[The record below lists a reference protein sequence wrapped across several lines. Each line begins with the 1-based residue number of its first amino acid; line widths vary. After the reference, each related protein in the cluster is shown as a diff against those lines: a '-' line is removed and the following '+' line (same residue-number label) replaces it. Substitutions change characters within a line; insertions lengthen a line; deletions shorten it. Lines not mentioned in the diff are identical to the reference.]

1 MQQLQR
7 ELKTANELNTK
18 LLQEQEECE
27 QEIESVVRTNTSLKA
42 QLATQDVEFEDM
54 QGQRDELQAI
64 VDRFKQCQEIH
75 EQALQRIQDLEQQ
88 LEESEA
94 KMTCK
99 YCSGQARPTDNN
111 LSIFAEL
118 NSFELDFV
126 HNETVCSP
134 IVESLT
140 SPVKCPA
147 NEVNKISMKGSN
159 KIKKYLKLSR
169 FIRKSK
175 LLLKRHNLVFK
186 KFHSKLS
193 NLALSDELLICQHQ
207 LDQTVEELNHRSNEI
222 RKLELKLK
230 DLNNKEEL
238 SSKALQEYIAFMN
251 DVLVPGS
258 GYPLRMESPR
268 PTTRPVEPESPAL
281 RAALAAPGT
290 PSLRAL
296 FAKRLSLA
304 SEPRRDREPAV
315 RTAASPPSRSRLA
328 EPAPPPPPRAVE
340 SAPSPPSLAKLALA
354 LLTYVEP
361 SPSPPATAP
370 PPPPG
375 AAPCRAPATAPAPP
389 PRPRPRAARTVLYS
403 DEAGVGLGA
412 LLAERLHHRVIND
425 CHPGATVDRLI
436 ECISA
441 GEFDCDSTLVVFIG
455 NSVDC
460 TKRDILKLSATLSKV
475 DREEVAKIII
485 CALPY
490 RMSSKV
496 NKRVFHYNSL
506 LYNLALYSS
515 TISYFDTNKFID
527 EFVMPYKKTYLP
539 RRCLVECADLL
550 AYNIKGSDVAS
561 TAFNNNM
568 KRFNFSCPGSEG
580 FEMKPS
586 GDLNLN

>member
-1 MQQLQR
+1 MTTRRDVLLAKMQQLQR

-94 KMTCK
+94 KMTCNA
-99 YCSGQARPTDNN
+99 GQRVPAAHGVTAAYDAHRRAGVARAACRVGRAGDTLPARPVRQ
-111 LSIFAEL
+111 A
-118 NSFELDFV
+118 
-126 HNETVCSP
+126 
-134 IVESLT
+134 
-140 SPVKCPA
+140 
-147 NEVNKISMKGSN
+147 
-159 KIKKYLKLSR
+159 
-169 FIRKSK
+169 
-175 LLLKRHNLVFK
+175 
-186 KFHSKLS
+186 
-193 NLALSDELLICQHQ
+193 
-207 LDQTVEELNHRSNEI
+207 
-222 RKLELKLK
+222 
-230 DLNNKEEL
+230 
-238 SSKALQEYIAFMN
+238 
-251 DVLVPGS
+251 
-258 GYPLRMESPR
+258 PLPRVRAAPR
-268 PTTRPVEPESPAL
+268 PRARRPH
-281 RAALAAPGT
+281 RGLAAVT
-290 PSLRAL
+290 VA
-296 FAKRLSLA
+296 
-304 SEPRRDREPAV
+304 PRGAGPA
-315 RTAASPPSRSRLA
+315 AAAARR
-328 EPAPPPPPRAVE
+328 RVG
-340 SAPSPPSLAKLALA
+340 SLAKLALA

-361 SPSPPATAP
+361 SPSPPATAPP

-550 AYNIKGSDVAS
+550 AYNIKGPDVAS

>member
-1 MQQLQR
+1 MTTRRDVLLAKMQQLQR

-99 YCSGQARPTDNN
+99 YCSG
-111 LSIFAEL
+111 
-118 NSFELDFV
+118 
-126 HNETVCSP
+126 
-134 IVESLT
+134 
-140 SPVKCPA
+140 
-147 NEVNKISMKGSN
+147 
-159 KIKKYLKLSR
+159 
-169 FIRKSK
+169 
-175 LLLKRHNLVFK
+175 
-186 KFHSKLS
+186 
-193 NLALSDELLICQHQ
+193 QHQ

-328 EPAPPPPPRAVE
+328 EPAPPPPRAVE

-361 SPSPPATAP
+361 SPSPPATAPP

-455 NSVDC
+455 NSVD
-460 TKRDILKLSATLSKV
+460 
-475 DREEVAKIII
+475 
-485 CALPY
+485 
-490 RMSSKV
+490 
-496 NKRVFHYNSL
+496 
-506 LYNLALYSS
+506 
-515 TISYFDTNKFID
+515 
-527 EFVMPYKKTYLP
+527 FVEY
-539 RRCLVECADLL
+539 
-550 AYNIKGSDVAS
+550 
-561 TAFNNNM
+561 
-568 KRFNFSCPGSEG
+568 
-580 FEMKPS
+580 
-586 GDLNLN
+586 

>member
-111 LSIFAEL
+111 L
-118 NSFELDFV
+118 
-126 HNETVCSP
+126 
-134 IVESLT
+134 
-140 SPVKCPA
+140 
-147 NEVNKISMKGSN
+147 M
-159 KIKKYLKLSR
+159 
-169 FIRKSK
+169 
-175 LLLKRHNLVFK
+175 
-186 KFHSKLS
+186 
-193 NLALSDELLICQHQ
+193 
-207 LDQTVEELNHRSNEI
+207 
-222 RKLELKLK
+222 
-230 DLNNKEEL
+230 
-238 SSKALQEYIAFMN
+238 
-251 DVLVPGS
+251 PGS

-304 SEPRRDREPAV
+304 SEPRRDPEPAV

-550 AYNIKGSDVAS
+550 AYNIKGPDVAS